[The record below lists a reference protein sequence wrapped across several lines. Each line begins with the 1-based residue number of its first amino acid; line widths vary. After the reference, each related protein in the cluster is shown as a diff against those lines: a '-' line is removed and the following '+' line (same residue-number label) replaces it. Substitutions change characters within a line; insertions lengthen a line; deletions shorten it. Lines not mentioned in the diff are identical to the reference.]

1 MSAIAVLAVTY
12 FVMTIIIVSVYAVG
26 KTLTY
31 FETRPQTI
39 AFLKTEATDSDIANL
54 EKKLHDD
61 PRIKQVRLVSREDAL
76 TIYKD
81 ATKDNPLLGE
91 LVSPSIF
98 PPSIEFSVTD
108 LTHAEDVLED
118 VKKEP
123 VVETVGFTANL
134 GGQDSVNTV
143 IERLKTVSRTLRLA
157 GIIAVSVLLVT
168 SFLVLLVVMA
178 QRVTMRKTEIESLSF
193 LGATPGF
200 IRTPIVLE
208 ALQYV
213 FFGSLLGWGLAIVLV
228 MYLTPTLFTYFGDI
242 PVLPRDMGQ
251 FFVLFLIA
259 LAGDMVSA
267 FLIALTSSVAAV
279 SRSIRMVK

>member
-1 MSAIAVLAVTY
+1 M
-12 FVMTIIIVSVYAVG
+12 
-26 KTLTY
+26 
-31 FETRPQTI
+31 
-39 AFLKTEATDSDIANL
+39 
-54 EKKLHDD
+54 
-61 PRIKQVRLVSREDAL
+61 KQVRVISREDAL

-98 PPSIEFSVTD
+98 PPSIEFSVND
-108 LTHAEDVLED
+108 LTHAEEVLDD
-118 VKKEP
+118 VKKESI
-123 VVETVGFTANL
+123 VETVGFTANL
-134 GGQDSVNTV
+134 GGQDSVNSV
-143 IERLKTVSRTLRLA
+143 ITRLKNVSRTLRLA
-157 GIIAVSVLLVT
+157 GVIAVSVLLVT
-168 SFLVLLVVMA
+168 SFLVLMVVMA

-213 FFGSLLGWGLAIVLV
+213 FFGSILGWGVAIVLI
-228 MYLTPTLFTYFGDI
+228 MYLTPTLFGYFGDI

-251 FFVLFLIA
+251 FFILFVIA
-259 LAGDMVSA
+259 LVADMGSA